1 MIFSELYSAYYRS
14 VGEIISACLHGHPD
28 EKDLRKIVEQHA
40 FSESAL
46 TVLPALKEERWQLLR
61 KDFSTPIRHDPSL
74 PLTQLEKRWLKAVLQ
89 DPRVKLFDARTCG
102 LEETEPLFDLN
113 DIRWYDRYAD
123 GDPYEDEDYIQ
134 RFRMV
139 LEAIRAG
146 KPLQAELINRKKKPV
161 RMRFIPTELEYSEK
175 DDKFRLIST
184 GSRLGET
191 INVGRILKCKPSNRP
206 FEWREPEE
214 PSPRKKTVEFEL
226 TDRRNSLERAL
237 LHFAHFEKEAER
249 IGDDRYRI
257 RVTYDRQDETEMV
270 IRILSFG
277 PVIKVISP
285 ESFVD
290 LIKERLLMQKSC
302 GQ

>member
-74 PLTQLEKRWLKAVLQ
+74 PLTDLEKRWLKAVLQ

-123 GDPYEDEDYIQ
+123 GDPYEDEEYIQ

-175 DDKFRLIST
+175 DDKFRIRIT
-184 GSRLGET
+184 GSRFANLRLS
-191 INVGRILKCKPSNRP
+191 RISKLEYYTGTGPWNY
-206 FEWREPEE
+206 EPEPE
-214 PSPRKKTVEFEL
+214 TVSEVVLEL
-226 TDRRNSLERAL
+226 RDERNALDRVMN
-237 LHFAHFEKEAER
+237 HFAHLEKEAEK
-249 IGDDRYRI
+249 IGRDRYRI
-257 RVTYDRQDETEMV
+257 RLRYWQSDETELV
-270 IRILSFG
+270 IRILGFG
-277 PVIKVISP
+277 PVIKVLEP
-285 ESFVD
+285 ESFAE
-290 LIKERLLMQKSC
+290 LIRERLRKQIEC
-302 GQ
+302 GIR